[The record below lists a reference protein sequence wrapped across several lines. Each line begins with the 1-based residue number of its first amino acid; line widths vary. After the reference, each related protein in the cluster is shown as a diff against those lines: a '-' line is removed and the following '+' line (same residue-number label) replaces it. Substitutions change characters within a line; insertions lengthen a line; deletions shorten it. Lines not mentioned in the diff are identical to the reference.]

1 MSEDDA
7 SRDGT
12 NGDSTNGDNANEDD
26 ASGTNGTGA
35 DADADSESET
45 EWEAV
50 FWDIG
55 GVILDIESVQ
65 AAHRGFVADL
75 VDRHDAET
83 TVDEAVETWRAA
95 VGAHFRERDGTTFRS
110 AMDGYVK
117 GVEAVLGEPIAD
129 EEWRPSFHD
138 NLSET
143 IRPVPGAIEAIEEL
157 AERDLHVGVI
167 SDVDADEGR
176 RILEGFGVLDEFD
189 SITTSEEV
197 GRTKPDPAMFE
208 TALRAAEV
216 DPTRSLMIG
225 DRYEHDVA
233 GADAVGMHGVAFGA
247 EDGPAVAYRIDS
259 PLEVLAIVD
268 GDRTAGDR

>member
-7 SRDGT
+7 SRDG
-12 NGDSTNGDNANEDD
+12 
-26 ASGTNGTGA
+26 ASGNDADGDGASGSNGIGDGPGA
-35 DADADSESET
+35 DADPGSET

-55 GVILDIESVQ
+55 GVILDVESVQ

-83 TVDEAVETWRAA
+83 PVDEAVETWRTA
-95 VGAHFRERDGTTFRS
+95 VGTHFRERDGTTFRS
-110 AMDGYVK
+110 AMDGYAK
-117 GVEAVLGEPIAD
+117 GVEAVLGEPIAE

-138 NLSET
+138 HLSGT

-216 DPTRSLMIG
+216 DPARSLMIG